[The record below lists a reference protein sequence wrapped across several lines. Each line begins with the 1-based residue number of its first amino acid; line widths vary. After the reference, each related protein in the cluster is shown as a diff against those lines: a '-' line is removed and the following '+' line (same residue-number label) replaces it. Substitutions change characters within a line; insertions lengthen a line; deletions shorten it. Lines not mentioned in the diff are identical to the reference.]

1 MTPMARGIA
10 SLGRGKDSQLV
21 HMTPREV
28 AGLQS
33 LALAHGGSLTINP
46 HTGLPEAGFLDSV
59 LPMLAGALLA
69 PMTAGTS
76 LAFLAATPMATA
88 LTVGGITGLATGSLQ
103 KGLMA
108 GLGAYGGAG
117 MAANM
122 AGNAAAAGA
131 TRLGALTD
139 AQLTAANAATNAS
152 QIGQTMGGNI
162 ASTAAQGA
170 QGASGALGA
179 AGTPFAMPQVATDV
193 ASKAA
198 NARLTGMPPGA
209 VAPVTQM
216 PGTGLSSLPASVNRG
231 FPGADIIKPGVPEI
245 GSGLGNASGAAAQR
259 ASYTPYI
266 QGQAADVMA
275 ASPAQ
280 TAPVSD
286 FGASPQPFS
295 NIGTF
300 PSGSQVAADIPYN
313 VPPQGTLNKITNF
326 GQPNV
331 NLNNPPIEDRAF
343 SATTTKAPDPF
354 AREEL
359 LGSGSSVPAGPMS
372 RGVNAIEN
380 MYNSIT
386 DPEKRKQFL
395 KDNWKYLAAMGLSS
409 LGDQPTSV
417 NAPRPKSLIRPYT
430 YTRTPTGVD
439 TRGPM
444 GTSERRYFNEQM
456 IAGKP
461 YAAPGP
467 EYAAK
472 GGLMSLAIGG
482 PVEAM
487 SARNAV
493 SGNTT
498 YPTAE
503 IMSPMYSNPMS
514 QRPMAQSVINATGD
528 TMTNPYTGEQK
539 FADGGYT
546 GPQYGP
552 YGQYLDESG
561 TAQAW
566 YMDPKTKDD
575 PLAIRAR
582 TDAGVTLPTTK
593 TAGGSTDAGMNGLW
607 NTNYEYDYDPN
618 TGVLTPK
625 MNMGEKIDTAAEIQ
639 DMYQKYFGREADVGG
654 SEYYMGKNLTA
665 GDLASDFQQSEE
677 YKRLNAPKAATPEEI
692 SGMYSQYM
700 HRAADPEGLNYYADS
715 GMTKEDIL
723 KQLRASPEYMENLST
738 PLSQRVTYSPEGRAS
753 ISKAPAYRTPEQ
765 QMGIPEDFYSSLSN
779 QLAARGGYA
788 GGGGISSLGSYS
800 DGGHLLRGPGDGVSD
815 SIPARIG
822 EHQPA
827 RLADGEFVVPARIV
841 SELGNGSTEA
851 GAKRLYAMMDRVQKA
866 RNKTV
871 GKGKVAV
878 NSRADKFLPA

>member
-1 MTPMARGIA
+1 MHSMTPMARGIA

-131 TRLGALTD
+131 TRLGAMTE
-139 AQLTAANAATNAS
+139 AQLTAATEATKAS
-152 QIGQTMGGNI
+152 QISQTMGGNI
-162 ASTAAQGA
+162 ASTAAQG
-170 QGASGALGA
+170 
-179 AGTPFAMPQVATDV
+179 TPFAMPQVATD
-193 ASKAA
+193 AA
-198 NARLTGMPPGA
+198 LNARITGMPGA
-209 VAPVTQM
+209 VELATKM
-216 PGTGLSSLPASVNRG
+216 PETGLSSLPESVNRG
-231 FPGADIIKPGVPEI
+231 FPGADIIKPGIPEI
-245 GSGLGNASGAAAQR
+245 GSGSGNAAGAAAQR
-259 ASYTPYI
+259 ASVAPYI
-266 QGQAADVMA
+266 EGQAANA
-275 ASPAQ
+275 AAQ
-280 TAPVSD
+280 QPFVSD
-286 FGASPQPFS
+286 FGAPRQTFS
-295 NIGTF
+295 NIGTM
-300 PSGSQVAADIPYN
+300 PSGSQVAADIPFD
-313 VPPQGTLNKITNF
+313 VPPQGTLNKIANI
-326 GQPNV
+326 GQTDV
-331 NLNNPPIEDRAF
+331 NLNNPQIENRAF

-359 LGSGSSVPAGPMS
+359 LGSGSGVPAGPMS

-409 LGDQPTSV
+409 LGDRPTSV
-417 NAPRPKSLIRPYT
+417 SAPRSKSLIRPYT

-487 SARNAV
+487 SARNAI

-503 IMSPMYSNPMS
+503 IMSPMYSNPVS
-514 QRPMAQSVINATGD
+514 QRPMSQPVVNATGD
-528 TMTNPYTGEQK
+528 TTVNPFTGEQR
-539 FADGGYT
+539 FAGGGST
-546 GPQYGP
+546 GPQGTGSQYGA

-561 TAQAW
+561 TPQAW
-566 YMDPKTKDD
+566 YMNPTTKDD
-575 PLAIRAR
+575 PEAIRAR
-582 TDAGVTLPTTK
+582 ANLGITLPTTR

-625 MNMGEKIDTAAEIQ
+625 MNMGEKIDTAAEMQ
-639 DMYQKYFGREADVGG
+639 DMYQKYFGREADTAG
-654 SEYYMGKNLTA
+654 SEYWMGKNLTA
-665 GDLASDFQQSEE
+665 ADLAGEFQKSGE
-677 YKRLNAPKAATPEEI
+677 YQQLNAPKAATPEEI

-700 HRAADPEGLNYYADS
+700 HRAADPEGLNYYAGS

-723 KQLRASPEYMENLST
+723 KQMRASPEYMENLST

-753 ISKAPAYRTPEQ
+753 ISRAPAYRTPEQ
-765 QMGIPEDFYSSLSN
+765 QMGIPEDFYSALSS

-788 GGGGISSLGSYS
+788 DGGGISSLGSYS

-851 GAKRLYAMMDRVQKA
+851 GAKRLYAMMDRVQNA